1 MRVWVVNPFDNLP
14 CEGYRPLRYWT
25 MCETFARLGDDVTY
39 WTCDF
44 SHIAKRKRI
53 FLPGFPAP
61 PFRLAVVES
70 PEYSRNVSLKRALA
84 HVAWA
89 RNWRRAAEA
98 EKNAPDIVV
107 ASSPPLS
114 AARQAGVFARRCGAK
129 FVLDVQDV
137 WPETF
142 ERVVPGFLLFP
153 LRQLAKSNYRSADAV
168 TAVSDRFLEVVRS
181 YGFKGPAKRFYHGI
195 DMSAPFVRAA
205 ASGGGRLKIA
215 YAGSLGVTY
224 DLVTAIEAVAM
235 DPGLE
240 LAIAGEGE
248 RRAELERLA
257 SSMRADGRVSFRG
270 YLGDA
275 ELGRFLASADAGLVP
290 MSPESCVGIPYKLA
304 DYARAGLA
312 VASSLGGE
320 CDALL
325 ARYGAG
331 VHYRPGDPASLAM
344 SLSALRANLPAM
356 RRGAREMAEKEF
368 DARAIYTAMRTFI
381 SQAPRS

>member
-1 MRVWVVNPFDNLP
+1 MRVWVLNPFDNLP

-39 WTCDF
+39 WTCGF
-44 SHIAKRKRI
+44 NHVAKRRRT
-53 FLPGFPAP
+53 FLADFPAP
-61 PFRLAVVES
+61 PFRLVAVES
-70 PEYSRNVSLKRALA
+70 PGYSRNISLKRAFA
-84 HVAWA
+84 HIAWA
-89 RNWRRAAEA
+89 RNWRKAAEA
-98 EKNAPDIVV
+98 EKDAPDIVI

-114 AARQAGVFARRCGAK
+114 AVRQAEAFSRKCGAK

-142 ERVVPGFLLFP
+142 ERVVPKFLLSP
-153 LRQLAKSNYRSADAV
+153 LRLLAKANYRSAGAV
-168 TAVSDRFLEVVRS
+168 TAVSDRFLETVRS
-181 YGFKGPAKRFYHGI
+181 YGYKGPAKRFYHGI
-195 DMSAPFVRAA
+195 DMSAPLRRDG

-275 ELGRFLASADAGLVP
+275 ELKDFLASADAGLVP

-331 VHYRPGDPASLAM
+331 VHYRPGDPASLARA
-344 SLSALRANLPAM
+344 LSALRADLPGM
-356 RRGAREMAEKEF
+356 RRGARTMAEKEF

-381 SQAPRS
+381 A